1 MRPEVDASGTVQCT
15 YVGWRLPA
23 VAFHATLAC
32 NAGGIER
39 NGLHSASTL
48 IEAAELVDSNYR
60 APRAYRNRTVMLP
73 TGVALRDQR
82 PMAPEF
88 LARCLDPPLSVT
100 DWYHLVNARVF
111 FWIDLKRLTTY
122 LNASAGSDQVVY
134 TVDIQAL
141 ILKYADSMEVT
152 PFNVGYAKRRGA
164 PRGLR
169 TFVSLAAWTR
179 TGWAEERAAGRKPR
193 SAYALPVELAVR
205 SSIPDFDH
213 YVIKRHVVFRRPT
226 DRDSSSQTH
235 IATAV
240 RDGRGTPR

>member
-1 MRPEVDASGTVQCT
+1 
-15 YVGWRLPA
+15 
-23 VAFHATLAC
+23 
-32 NAGGIER
+32 
-39 NGLHSASTL
+39 
-48 IEAAELVDSNYR
+48 
-60 APRAYRNRTVMLP
+60 MLP
-73 TGVALRDQR
+73 TGAALRDQR

-193 SAYALPVELAVR
+193 SAHALPVELAVR

-213 YVIKRHVVFRRPT
+213 YVIKRHVVFQRPT